1 MSEATITK
9 GEATHARIV
18 EAAYRLFIEQGF
30 HATSMRQVAGQAGV
44 TVGGIYAHFASKEAI
59 WEAVFMAKHP
69 YHQIVALLQ
78 QAGGDTVSEFLK
90 QAASLMVSG
99 LGATPSVHTLQCT
112 REVRP
117 PPSPLQVHQGCVV
130 RPQGLGRGWDLL
142 NLLFIE
148 LVEFNGKHLERIYKL
163 VLPDIVRLGQVFSQ
177 KRGKLRPV
185 PLPILARSF
194 AGLFFSYYITEI
206 IMPDE
211 ARPLMGSRALETFVD
226 IYLHGILAEPLE
238 LENV

>member
-9 GEATHARIV
+9 GEATRGRIL

-30 HATSMRQVAGQAGV
+30 HATSMRQVAGEAGV

-59 WEAVFMAKHP
+59 WEAVLLDRHP
-69 YHQIVALLQ
+69 YHAVMALIQ

-90 QAASLMVSG
+90 QTASLMIDG
-99 LGATPSVHTLQCT
+99 LGKRRDV
-112 REVRP
+112 
-117 PPSPLQVHQGCVV
+117 
-130 RPQGLGRGWDLL
+130 L

-148 LVEFNGKHLERIYKL
+148 LVEFDGKHLERIYRL
-163 VLPDIVRLGQVFSQ
+163 VLPDLARLGQVFSQ
-177 KRGKLRPV
+177 KRGRLRPV

-211 ARPLMGSRALETFVD
+211 ARPLMGEHALDTFVD
-226 IYLHGILAEPLE
+226 IYLHGILEPDH
-238 LENV
+238 V

>member
-1 MSEATITK
+1 MSEGTITK

-30 HATSMRQVAGQAGV
+30 HATSMRQVAQQAGV

-59 WEAVFMAKHP
+59 WEAVLMARHP
-69 YHQIVALLQ
+69 YHEIVALLQ

-90 QAASLMVSG
+90 QTASLMVAG
-99 LGATPSVHTLQCT
+99 LGQ
-112 REVRP
+112 RP
-117 PPSPLQVHQGCVV
+117 DV
-130 RPQGLGRGWDLL
+130 L

-148 LVEFNGKHLERIYKL
+148 LVEFNGKHLSQVYKL
-163 VLPDIVRLGQVFSQ
+163 ALPDIVRLGQVFSQ
-177 KRGKLRPV
+177 KRGKLRPL

-206 IMPDE
+206 ILPDE
-211 ARPLMGSRALETFVD
+211 ARALMGSHALETFVD
-226 IYLHGILAEPLE
+226 IYLHGILAESLE

>member
-1 MSEATITK
+1 MNDGTISK
-9 GEATHARIV
+9 GEASQARII
-18 EAAYRLFIEQGF
+18 EAAYQLFMEQGY
-30 HATSMRQVAGQAGV
+30 HGTSMRQIVEHSGI
-44 TVGGIYAHFASKEAI
+44 TMGGIYAHFASKEAI

-69 YHQIVALLQ
+69 YHEIVAMLQ

-90 QAASLMVSG
+90 QTASLMVNG
-99 LGATPSVHTLQCT
+99 LGQRQDV
-112 REVRP
+112 
-117 PPSPLQVHQGCVV
+117 
-130 RPQGLGRGWDLL
+130 L

-148 LVEFNGKHLERIYKL
+148 LVEFNGKHLSPVYKL

-177 KRGKLRPV
+177 KRGKLRPL

-194 AGLFFSYYITEI
+194 AGLFFSYYITDI

-211 ARPLMGSRALETFVD
+211 ARPLMGSHALETFVD

>member
-9 GEATHARIV
+9 GEATQARIV

-30 HATSMRQVAGQAGV
+30 HATSMRQVAEGAGV
-44 TVGGIYAHFASKEAI
+44 TVGGIYAHFVSKEAI
-59 WEAVFMAKHP
+59 WEAVLMERHP
-69 YHQIVALLQ
+69 YHEVMALLQ
-78 QAGGDTVSEFLK
+78 QAGGDTVSEFLE
-90 QAASLMVSG
+90 QAASLMVNG
-99 LGATPSVHTLQCT
+99 LGK
-112 REVRP
+112 REDV
-117 PPSPLQVHQGCVV
+117 
-130 RPQGLGRGWDLL
+130 L

-148 LVEFNGKHLERIYKL
+148 LVEFDGKHLAQVYKL
-163 VLPDIVRLGQVFSQ
+163 VLPDLARLGQVFSQ

-211 ARPLMGSRALETFVD
+211 ARALMGSRALETFVD

-238 LENV
+238 PEHG

>member
-9 GEATHARIV
+9 GEATQARIV

-30 HATSMRQVAGQAGV
+30 HATSIRQVAEAAGV

-59 WEAVFMAKHP
+59 WEAVLMDRHP
-69 YHQIVALLQ
+69 YHEVMALLQ

-90 QAASLMVSG
+90 QTATLMIDG
-99 LGATPSVHTLQCT
+99 LGKRRDV
-112 REVRP
+112 
-117 PPSPLQVHQGCVV
+117 
-130 RPQGLGRGWDLL
+130 L

-148 LVEFNGKHLERIYKL
+148 LVEFDGKHLERIYRL
-163 VLPDIVRLGQVFSQ
+163 VLPDLARLGQVFSQ
-177 KRGKLRPV
+177 KRGRLRPV

-211 ARPLMGSRALETFVD
+211 ARALMGSHALETFVD
-226 IYLHGILAEPLE
+226 IYLHGILAAPREPDH
-238 LENV
+238 V

>member
-9 GEATHARIV
+9 GEATQARIV

-30 HATSMRQVAGQAGV
+30 HATSMRQVAVAAGV

-59 WEAVFMAKHP
+59 WEAVLLERHP
-69 YHQIVALLQ
+69 YHEVMALLQ
-78 QAGGDTVSEFLK
+78 QAGGDTVSQFLE
-90 QAASLMVSG
+90 QAASLMVGG
-99 LGATPSVHTLQCT
+99 LGQ
-112 REVRP
+112 REDV
-117 PPSPLQVHQGCVV
+117 
-130 RPQGLGRGWDLL
+130 L

-148 LVEFNGKHLERIYKL
+148 LVEFDGKHLAQVYKL
-163 VLPDIVRLGQVFSQ
+163 LQPELIHLGQVFAQ
-177 KRGKLRPV
+177 KRGRLRPV

-211 ARPLMGSRALETFVD
+211 ARALMGSRALETFVD

-238 LENV
+238 PEHG